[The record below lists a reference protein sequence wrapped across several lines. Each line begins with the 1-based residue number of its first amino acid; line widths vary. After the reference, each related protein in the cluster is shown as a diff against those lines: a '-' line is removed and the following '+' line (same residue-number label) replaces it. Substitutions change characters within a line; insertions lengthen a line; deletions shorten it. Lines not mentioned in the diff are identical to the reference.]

1 MKPWLVPL
9 FLLLLSACSEP
20 ARLELNSDAK
30 VLAFGDSLTVSVGAR
45 HSSYPE
51 QLAQL
56 TGLEVIA
63 SGVSGEQTHQGLARL
78 GDTLATH
85 QPRVLVLLEGG
96 NDFLRNKQ
104 PHSVKSNLAAMI
116 ELAHQQGIEVILV
129 AVPQKSL
136 FLSDAPLYQELA
148 EQYQV
153 ALVAETLSDLLGDSQ
168 YKSDQIHLNDKGYKL
183 LAEAIADKIKVAR

>member
-1 MKPWLVPL
+1 MKLWLVPIL
-9 FLLLLSACSEP
+9 VFILSACSEP
-20 ARLELNSDAK
+20 AHIELNRDAK
-30 VLAFGDSLTVSVGAR
+30 VLAFGDSLTVSVGAK
-45 HSSYPE
+45 HSSYPKE
-51 QLAQL
+51 LAQL

-78 GDTLATH
+78 RETLTEH
-85 QPRVLVLLEGG
+85 QPGVLVLLEGG

-104 PHSVKSNLAAMI
+104 SHSVKSNLAAMI
-116 ELAHQQGIEVILV
+116 ELAHGQGVEVILV

-153 ALVAETLSDLLGDSQ
+153 ALVADTLSDLLGDSQ
-168 YKSDQIHLNDKGYKL
+168 YKSDQIHLNDKGYRL
-183 LAEAIADKIKVAR
+183 LAEAVAEQIKVVN

>member
-1 MKPWLVPL
+1 MTRWLAPL
-9 FLLLLSACSEP
+9 LILFLSACSEP
-20 ARLELNSDAK
+20 ARIELNRDAK
-30 VLAFGDSLTVSVGAR
+30 VLAFGDSLTVSVGAK

-51 QLAQL
+51 QLAHL

-78 GDTLATH
+78 NDTLAKH
-85 QPRVLVLLEGG
+85 QPGVLVLLEGG

-104 PHSVKSNLAAMI
+104 PHAVKNNLAAMI
-116 ELAHQQGIEVILV
+116 ELAHRQGIEVILV

-136 FLSDAPLYQELA
+136 FLNDAPLYQELA

-153 ALVAETLSDLLGDSQ
+153 PLVANTLSDLLGNNQ
-168 YKSDQIHLNDKGYKL
+168 YKSDQVHLNDTGYRL
-183 LAEAIADKIKVAR
+183 LAEAVAEQIHVVK